1 MNDTQVSVER
11 LREVLASVA
20 ETAGDG
26 ADCPD
31 PNRLWLSGRDE
42 LDPEENE
49 RVVEHLARC
58 TSCGTAWRIARDLA
72 PATATPERIIETS
85 WIARGGWMRLAAAAV
100 LIIAVGGAYY
110 FLAPRTGDRES
121 TYRMQESES
130 LRSLVDETI
139 PLPRNDFVLRWTAG
153 PEGTLYD
160 VIVTSETMEILARGS
175 ELDEPEFK
183 VPEAALG
190 AVESGSRV
198 FWQVNARL
206 PDGRQMES
214 EAFVVRVE

>member
-1 MNDTQVSVER
+1 MSEKQFSEER

-42 LDPEENE
+42 LDPDENE
-49 RVVEHLARC
+49 QVVMHLAHC
-58 TSCGTAWRIARDLA
+58 TNCGTAWRIARDLA
-72 PATATPERIIETS
+72 PQPAAASTGRTPRIVRS
-85 WIARGGWMRLAAAAV
+85 GWTRLAAAAV
-100 LIIAVGGAYY
+100 LVIAVGGAYY
-110 FLAPRTGDRES
+110 ILSPRVGDREPA
-121 TYRMQESES
+121 YRTQESAS
-130 LRSLVDETI
+130 LQSTLDETV

-153 PEGTLYD
+153 PEGTIYD
-160 VIVTSETMEILARGS
+160 VVVSTETVEILACGA
-175 ELDEPEFK
+175 ELDEPQYR
-183 VPEAALG
+183 VPAAALDTV
-190 AVESGSRV
+190 ASGSRI

-214 EAFVVRVE
+214 DTFVVRVD

>member
-1 MNDTQVSVER
+1 MSDEQFSEER

-49 RVVEHLARC
+49 RVVMHLAHC
-58 TSCGTAWRIARDLA
+58 TNCGTAWRIARDLA
-72 PATATPERIIETS
+72 PDAAAVHTDKPS
-85 WIARGGWMRLAAAAV
+85 WVVRTGWTRLAAAAV
-100 LIIAVGGAYY
+100 LVIAVGGAYY
-110 FLAPRTGDRES
+110 ILSPRVGE
-121 TYRMQESES
+121 QESAYRTQEN
-130 LRSLVDETI
+130 RSLQSAVDETV

-153 PEGTLYD
+153 PEGTIYD
-160 VIVTSETMEILARGS
+160 VIVSSETVEILARGL
-175 ELDEPEFK
+175 ELDEPEYR
-183 VPEAALG
+183 VPAAALD
-190 AVESGSRV
+190 AVASGSRV

-214 EAFVVRVE
+214 DAFIVLVE